1 MRALLIHTV
10 IAYVYL
16 FVGSGFA
23 HAVFQLLR
31 MKSEHKLCL
40 RIIDSSTNR
49 RIRTHGAKM

>member
-40 RIIDSSTNR
+40 RIIDSSTSR